1 MRKCARPKGRADAM
15 TVHLLTS
22 AKKPLLDFVRQRLL
36 PLEPCEVRTVLV
48 PVAQETAEDVAQAL
62 GLVPGD
68 SGFASMP
75 GLHVVLCGGTRL
87 VLVRAETAAA
97 ALRETTTVPDVLVSM
112 PEDINGGFRRL
123 MGARTRLVTMAPLE
137 RAPGFLEP
145 DGESWRL
152 RSARKA
158 PEEQQEQQGGGSSA
172 SERVLI
178 VGAGLAGAMTAWEL
192 AQRGSRAVV
201 VDAGPVPGSGASA
214 LHAGL
219 IHPHWQASDSPLFQL
234 TRAGFEAMTE
244 VLRDFPDAFIPEG
257 VVDAAS
263 SEEEYEKWREAA
275 AYGRPVH
282 LPGDFASLLTREEA
296 SERAG
301 LALSRGGWLYPKAG
315 LVHAGRLARRMLEAA
330 QAQVLTN
337 MPVSLRRREG
347 LWEAVSAQGVVVAR
361 APKAVVCA
369 ALATPCVLGLA
380 RGTMGLSPLYGRI
393 SLLRETDLPELRCAL
408 TGDGYVARTEGFC
421 AVGATYEP
429 GEAPD
434 VAVQEAHEHN
444 LSTFDKLTGR
454 RPDVLAAGFY
464 EGVRAV
470 PADRMPLAGRGWTVA
485 ELEGLAFRGV
495 PEARSIP
502 RAPGLWIC
510 AGFGSR
516 GLTWGLACAR
526 HVAADVTGDVQ
537 ALPGS
542 LAAKLDPARF
552 LPKLLAG

>member
-75 GLHVVLCGGTRL
+75 GLHVVPCGGTRL

-123 MGARTRLVTMAPLE
+123 MGARTRLVTTAPLE
-137 RAPGFLEP
+137 CAPGFLEP

-152 RSARKA
+152 RGARKA

-219 IHPHWQASDSPLFQL
+219 IHPHWQGSDSPLF
-234 TRAGFEAMTE
+234 
-244 VLRDFPDAFIPEG
+244 
-257 VVDAAS
+257 
-263 SEEEYEKWREAA
+263 
-275 AYGRPVH
+275 
-282 LPGDFASLLTREEA
+282 
-296 SERAG
+296 
-301 LALSRGGWLYPKAG
+301 
-315 LVHAGRLARRMLEAA
+315 
-330 QAQVLTN
+330 
-337 MPVSLRRREG
+337 
-347 LWEAVSAQGVVVAR
+347 
-361 APKAVVCA
+361 
-369 ALATPCVLGLA
+369 
-380 RGTMGLSPLYGRI
+380 
-393 SLLRETDLPELRCAL
+393 
-408 TGDGYVARTEGFC
+408 
-421 AVGATYEP
+421 
-429 GEAPD
+429 
-434 VAVQEAHEHN
+434 
-444 LSTFDKLTGR
+444 
-454 RPDVLAAGFY
+454 
-464 EGVRAV
+464 
-470 PADRMPLAGRGWTVA
+470 
-485 ELEGLAFRGV
+485 
-495 PEARSIP
+495 
-502 RAPGLWIC
+502 
-510 AGFGSR
+510 
-516 GLTWGLACAR
+516 
-526 HVAADVTGDVQ
+526 
-537 ALPGS
+537 
-542 LAAKLDPARF
+542 
-552 LPKLLAG
+552 

>member
-75 GLHVVLCGGTRL
+75 GLHVVPCGGTRL

-123 MGARTRLVTMAPLE
+123 MGARTRLVTTAPLE
-137 RAPGFLEP
+137 HAPGFLEP

-408 TGDGYVARTEGFC
+408 TGDGYVARTEGFSGTGNNQRLNAAC
-421 AVGATYEP
+421 
-429 GEAPD
+429 
-434 VAVQEAHEHN
+434 
-444 LSTFDKLTGR
+444 TFIEFNVCHT
-454 RPDVLAAGFY
+454 A
-464 EGVRAV
+464 
-470 PADRMPLAGRGWTVA
+470 
-485 ELEGLAFRGV
+485 
-495 PEARSIP
+495 
-502 RAPGLWIC
+502 
-510 AGFGSR
+510 
-516 GLTWGLACAR
+516 
-526 HVAADVTGDVQ
+526 
-537 ALPGS
+537 
-542 LAAKLDPARF
+542 
-552 LPKLLAG
+552 